1 MEREQFYALVRNAVE
16 SRRAELCGMADAIFR
31 WAEIG
36 LKEYK
41 SSALLEEYLE
51 KNDFAVERGVGG
63 LETAFRAVWRKGE
76 GGPSFGLL
84 CEYDALENIGHACG
98 HHMQGPAIIGAA
110 LAVREAAETVAPDAP
125 FSIVVYGTP
134 AEETLGGKTVMQE
147 NGCFADID
155 VALMMHGAPDTC
167 VDVKSMASREFKIRF
182 KGKSAHAALAPD
194 QGRSAFDAAL
204 LSFNALEFMREH
216 VREDTRIHYTVL
228 DAGGPANVVPDH
240 ATAQYM
246 IRSYDTDYLET
257 LIPRVEDIWKGACL
271 MTGTEYEIES
281 QNRFWGKI
289 PALVLNDLIME
300 QAKVLNAPSL
310 APAREKTGSTDF
322 GVVMYCV
329 PGCCIRCAF
338 VPRGTSSHSQG
349 FLDAGLTETAHS
361 AVVSGAEILAATCLR
376 ILEQPELLDR
386 IKADFA
392 ARKEGRERACFSI
405 IKRPSSDGR

>member
-1 MEREQFYALVRNAVE
+1 MERDQFYSLVKNSVE
-16 SRRAELCGMADAIFR
+16 SRRAELCGMSDAIFGLS
-31 WAEIG
+31 EIG
-36 LKEYK
+36 LQEFK

-51 KNDFAVERGVGG
+51 KNGFAVERGVGG
-63 LETAFRAVWRKGE
+63 LETAFRAVWQKGE

-98 HHMQGPAIIGAA
+98 HHMQGPSIIGAA
-110 LAVREAAETVAPDAP
+110 LALREAAEKVAPDAP
-125 FSIVVYGTP
+125 YRIVVYGTP

-147 NGCFADID
+147 KGCFADID
-155 VALMMHGAPDTC
+155 VALMMRGAPDTC
-167 VDVKSMASREFKIRF
+167 VDVKSMASREYKITFR
-182 KGKSAHAALAPD
+182 GKSAHAALAPD

-204 LSFNALEFMREH
+204 LTFNALEFLREH

-271 MTGTEYEIES
+271 MTGTEYEIAS

-289 PALVLNDLIME
+289 PALALNDLIME
-300 QAKVLNAPSL
+300 QARAFDAPSL

-322 GVVMYCV
+322 GVVMYRV

-338 VPRGTSSHSQG
+338 VPHGTSSHSQG
-349 FLDAGLTETAHS
+349 FLDAGLTETAHN
-361 AVVSGAEILAATCLR
+361 AVVFGAEILAATCLR
-376 ILEQPELLDR
+376 ILEQPELLEQ

-392 ARKEGRERACFSI
+392 ARKEG
-405 IKRPSSDGR
+405 K